1 MNNVIINATNIGR
14 RLDGISVYTLNLLRE
29 LSKLE
34 TDVKFLVFLNRNSKY
49 YLNDIRFPENF
60 SIKWT
65 ANIISPDY
73 GAKSHI
79 LRLIYSN
86 FLSLKNKKSLI
97 FNTSQLEAMFFRSA
111 QVLTVHDVIPIL
123 FKEDHKKQHYYYKY
137 MLKHALNK
145 AKAIITDS
153 YYTKRLIEL
162 FFGLPADKVHVI
174 HIGIQNIYL
183 KGTEAFN
190 NRRENFILYA
200 GRIGPTKNT
209 RGLLEAFELIKKK
222 IEHSVV
228 IAGSGK
234 EPYVSRLLKCVND
247 HRVIFKGY
255 VANNELLNLY
265 RKASLFVFPS
275 FHEGFG
281 LPPLEAMACGCP
293 VVVSNAAS
301 LPEVCGDAAYYVDPN
316 DAESIAEGM
325 HKVLT
330 DEALRRNLIEKGL
343 QRAKLFS
350 WEKSA
355 GEHLKVFE
363 EILNS

>member
-14 RLDGISVYTLNLLRE
+14 RLDGISVYTLNLLSE
-29 LSKLE
+29 LAKLK
-34 TDVKFLVFLNRNSKY
+34 TDIKFLVFLNRNGKY
-49 YLNDIRFPENF
+49 YLKDIRFPENF

-65 ANIISPDY
+65 THIISPDY
-73 GAKSHI
+73 GAKGHI
-79 LRLIYSN
+79 LRFIYSN
-86 FLSLKNKKSLI
+86 YLSLKNKKSLI
-97 FNTSQLEAMFFRSA
+97 LNTSQLEAMFFRSA
-111 QVLTVHDVIPIL
+111 QVLTVHDLIPIL

-153 YYTKRLIEL
+153 YYTKRLVEL

-174 HIGIQNIYL
+174 HIGTQNIYL
-183 KGTEAFN
+183 ERAETFDD
-190 NRRENFILYA
+190 NREKIILYA
-200 GRIGPTKNT
+200 GRIAPTKNIK
-209 RGLLEAFELIKKK
+209 GLLDAFELIKNK

-234 EPYVSRLLKCVND
+234 EPNVSRLLKCVND

-255 VANNELLNLY
+255 VANNELFHLY

-293 VVVSNAAS
+293 VVVSNAAR
-301 LPEVCGDAAYYVDPN
+301 LPEVCGDAVYYVDPN
-316 DAESIAEGM
+316 DVESIAEG
-325 HKVLT
+325 
-330 DEALRRNLIEKGL
+330 R
-343 QRAKLFS
+343 
-350 WEKSA
+350 
-355 GEHLKVFE
+355 
-363 EILNS
+363 

>member
-1 MNNVIINATNIGR
+1 MNNVVINATNIGR

-34 TDVKFLVFLNRNSKY
+34 TDVNFLVFLNRNSKY

-65 ANIISPDY
+65 ANITSPDY
-73 GAKSHI
+73 GAKGHI

-97 FNTSQLEAMFFRSA
+97 LNTSQLEAMFFRSA
-111 QVLTVHDVIPIL
+111 QVITIHDITPLL
-123 FKEDHKKQHYYYKY
+123 FKKEHKKQYYYFKY
-137 MLKHALNK
+137 ILKHALNT
-145 AKAIITDS
+145 AKCIIAPS
-153 YYTKRLIEL
+153 NHTKQLIGSFYNIPGDKIRVIYNGIRGEFLQASKNINAEQENYIL
-162 FFGLPADKVHVI
+162 F
-174 HIGIQNIYL
+174 
-183 KGTEAFN
+183 
-190 NRRENFILYA
+190 A
-200 GRIGPTKNT
+200 GRLAPTKNLK
-209 RGLLEAFELIKKK
+209 GLLKAFELIKRK
-222 IEHSVV
+222 IDHKLV
-228 IAGSGK
+228 IVGSGK
-234 EPYVSRLLKCVND
+234 KAFKKGLTDNQGIV
-247 HRVIFKGY
+247 FKGY
-255 VANNELLNLY
+255 ISGAELFHLY
-265 RKASLFVFPS
+265 KKASLFVFPS

-330 DEALRRNLIEKGL
+330 DEALRQNLIEKGL

-355 GEHLKVFE
+355 KEHLKVFK